1 MILPIKKWP
10 DPILL
15 KPCAPW
21 NFQDPPLGL
30 QRFIAQ
36 DLIDT
41 LEHEHALGL
50 AANQVGIG
58 YRVMAMAVQQHQEKI
73 VLFNPEVV
81 SVSEEL
87 WEHPEGCLSFPRVE
101 LTIAR
106 PRYVQARW
114 FDLTG
119 KQYEEIFQEI
129 DAKCFLHELDHLNGR
144 VFKEYVSN
152 LKFERAVTKSRK

>member
-10 DPILL
+10 DPVLL
-15 KPCAPW
+15 RPCDPW
-21 NFQDPPLGL
+21 DFQDPPQGL
-30 QRFIAQ
+30 QRFIVQ

-50 AANQVGIG
+50 AANQVGIT
-58 YRVMAMAVQQHQEKI
+58 YRVMAMNVQQHQEKI

-87 WEHPEGCLSFPRVE
+87 WEHPEGCLSFPQVE

-114 FDLTG
+114 FDILG
-119 KQYEEIFQEI
+119 KQYEEIFQDI

-144 VFKEYVSN
+144 VFKEHVSN
-152 LKFERAVTKSRK
+152 LKFERALKKSRK